1 MTMEKIGQDELIFGY
16 PGWTIEDGKGALA
29 TEDAYSI
36 EASPLGSD
44 LSSLPPLDLAH
55 PPLSPLDMSF
65 LDPEMG
71 LLSAAGSLSQP
82 PSSSGQLDPAIED
95 YTQSWRRLVHESSM
109 LTSSLFLRDQSNSAF
124 TFDADPTPPL
134 AFDFDIPV
142 PAAPA
147 NTSDVAEQQSLSTSS
162 VEVVA
167 PKPIRLANPAIHLA
181 ALVED
186 PDETAAASSQGG
198 HSEDAEGSEV
208 EEGIF
213 ESPLQKYGYSMEQLR
228 EYMSDSES
236 SCGDSEAGH
245 VEENEDATPSV
256 ATFQFTYP
264 TYHDLPNPS
273 LTAQYY
279 DTLPPSPLSALSPPA
294 SPLSPLTPIIPQI
307 SRSSQ
312 LREMMRERR
321 SARHGHG
328 QAHGPIGQQ
337 GQGHSRHSSVP
348 DIHYRPP
355 GWNEVHSSESSTH
368 TTLRRHRENASHS
381 VDWSAGVIRYPPPS
395 DSSQQ
400 FEQYSE
406 GYDIDFQYP
415 YPRVE
420 RTYHQ

>member
-1 MTMEKIGQDELIFGY
+1 MNDQFEHPLMEMEKVGQDELVFGY
-16 PGWTIEDGKGALA
+16 PGSGWTREDDKGALA

-36 EASPLGSD
+36 ETSPLGSD
-44 LSSLPPLDLAH
+44 LSSLPPLDLVH
-55 PPLSPLDMSF
+55 LPLSSLDMSF

-82 PSSSGQLDPAIED
+82 PSSLSQQDPAVED

-109 LTSSLFLRDQSNSAF
+109 LVSPLFLHDQPNPAF

-147 NTSDVAEQQSLSTSS
+147 SASDVAERQSPSTSS

-198 HSEDAEGSEV
+198 DSEDAEGSEV
-208 EEGIF
+208 EEDIF
-213 ESPLQKYGYSMEQLR
+213 ESPLQKYGYSMEQLQ

-245 VEENEDATPSV
+245 VEENEDATSSV
-256 ATFQFTYP
+256 ETFQFTYL

-273 LTAQYY
+273 STAQYH
-279 DTLPPSPLSALSPPA
+279 DTLPPSPLSPLSPPA
-294 SPLSPLTPIIPQI
+294 SPLSPLTPTIPQI

-321 SARHGHG
+321 AARHGHG
-328 QAHGPIGQQ
+328 QAHGPIGQH
-337 GQGHSRHSSVP
+337 GRGHSRHSSVP
-348 DIHYRPP
+348 DIHHRPP
-355 GWNEVHSSESSTH
+355 GWNEAHSSEPLADA
-368 TTLRRHRENASHS
+368 TLRRHRENASHS
-381 VDWSAGVIRYPPPS
+381 VDWHAGVIVS
-395 DSSQQ
+395 TFAS
-400 FEQYSE
+400 
-406 GYDIDFQYP
+406 
-415 YPRVE
+415 V
-420 RTYHQ
+420 